1 MLPSHSIC
9 SVVGVPCLC
18 LLHAGGPYTASLS
31 SPKPSKPALAP
42 TLAVAGFNHPQL
54 LRYAASPDPARQR
67 YLTDLLDRAE
77 ELGLRVLRTWA
88 HFEGR
93 YGWQDGKQ
101 LQVQTRSSCAP
112 LPSRCACMRLAW
124 DACSAAAPGCPAMCL
139 PACWPDTLLLLL
151 NCCQATMCD
160 SRVAAASL
168 AGSACR
174 RSRELITKQHS
185 LVIRQPGL
193 VVFLEGQGWKDTH
206 TVAVLPARAAVDKV
220 CTKEPK
226 PCCLPSPAAAGSRAV
241 RGGAAGPASHPVPE
255 RLLGRVWSRAGRLR
269 AIPAGTCG
277 CGCLLLRLRCVCV
290 CAGQRRSGATCQPPW
305 PNRYR
310 TAAAAGRPG
319 RLSADTAWACTGD
332 RASVRATPY
341 QLLEHFPSIR
351 ECSGSRAP

>member
-1 MLPSHSIC
+1 MAALPFCCSWCASNLLSTIAVPAIGDSASQASGFVIRNGTRFELGGEPFRFMGGRALLPSHSIC

-54 LRYAASPDPARQR
+54 LQYAASPDPARQR

-112 LPSRCACMRLAW
+112 LPSRCACMPLAW

-185 LVIRQPGL
+185 R
-193 VVFLEGQGWKDTH
+193 
-206 TVAVLPARAAVDKV
+206 
-220 CTKEPK
+220 
-226 PCCLPSPAAAGSRAV
+226 
-241 RGGAAGPASHPVPE
+241 
-255 RLLGRVWSRAGRLR
+255 
-269 AIPAGTCG
+269 
-277 CGCLLLRLRCVCV
+277 
-290 CAGQRRSGATCQPPW
+290 
-305 PNRYR
+305 
-310 TAAAAGRPG
+310 
-319 RLSADTAWACTGD
+319 
-332 RASVRATPY
+332 
-341 QLLEHFPSIR
+341 
-351 ECSGSRAP
+351 